1 MKILN
6 KLELMS
12 PSIKVGG
19 SNGYVVE
26 LPENAGAL
34 LTEESTNS
42 LISTAKTEAIS
53 ESKNYTDQ
61 KVSSVYRVKGSVP
74 SIEDLPEDAEVGD
87 VYNISD
93 DLGGHNYVKTEN
105 GWDKLG
111 GTVDLS
117 PYALKTDVSGCVE
130 DLEDKI
136 TAAQNAAVSTSND
149 YTDACIVAANLSQ
162 YAKTEDVYTK
172 GEVDDGFLKARTD
185 DTVKIVDD
193 HVHFTG
199 STYFHQ
205 TDGSRELVIGVP
217 VTIDSSDGG
226 SLTAYGHTQLQDET
240 TISGT
245 TTISGDTTVIA
256 PVEFTDS
263 VSFSQ
268 TPTINSK
275 NVATTDQIPD
285 AYTKTE
291 ADSTFVKIGDATTGD
306 VDADKVEAENIEACG
321 LTVHCGQFGYLEVCG
336 EEVATKK
343 YVDDSLCSY
352 LPATHCQCGNF
363 DHYVVTETLF
373 YGESEVA
380 TINDI
385 LPVTKG
391 DQTTPIYS
399 NSNACLEVYGI
410 IANGGMTV
418 CGKPVATVSYVDQA
432 ETDAN
437 KYTDDCV
444 AALNIGDYAKK
455 TEVSG
460 CLTALEGCV
469 DAVEAKIP
477 TDYLPAISCTCAIN
491 GQVFY
496 CVEECVDFTGGISIC
511 GGVVAT
517 AHSVC
522 VVFEEVESIRCAIN
536 NLQYLPA
543 AQECGIGPYIVN
555 APVKFTETLI
565 YGESEIATV
574 ADIPTDY
581 FPATKINN
589 NNYDASSTGL
599 TLFGLTVVC
608 GVILPVNTRVGG
620 EFVATKPYVD
630 QVADQA
636 EIDAFCAAQ
645 AYTDEKIASLGS
657 VLEYKGNK
665 TYAELPT
672 EGNDVGD
679 VYNITADYA
688 EKGIKAG
695 DNVVWNGSD
704 WDVLSG
710 PIDLSGYYDK
720 SEVDDKLDNKLTIRT
735 GGGWDMVDS
744 CVMFLYGVQF
754 NTPYCPEIISCTG
767 GVLLPTEDTHIVV
780 KKYVDDLVSTSISVA
795 NSNIVYDED
804 FVLGDGTFDSSAS
817 QMKWTVSPEGA
828 TKILSVIALD
838 GEGNLVHPSYKWAN
852 NTLTVSIFAES
863 EQDNP
868 GYTVT
873 VSYKK

>member
-19 SNGYVVE
+19 SNGYSVE

-53 ESKNYTDQ
+53 ESKSYTDQ
-61 KVSSVYRVKGSVP
+61 KVSSVYRVKGTVP
-74 SIEDLPEDAEVGD
+74 SVEDLPENAEVGD

-93 DLGGHNYVKTEN
+93 DLGGHNYVKTED

-130 DLEDKI
+130 ALEDKI
-136 TAAQNAAVSTSND
+136 TVAQNSAVSTSNA
-149 YTDACIVAANLSQ
+149 YTDACFVAANLSQ
-162 YAKTEDVYTK
+162 YAKAADVYTK
-172 GEVDDGFLKARTD
+172 
-185 DTVKIVDD
+185 
-193 HVHFTG
+193 
-199 STYFHQ
+199 
-205 TDGSRELVIGVP
+205 
-217 VTIDSSDGG
+217 
-226 SLTAYGHTQLQDET
+226 TA
-240 TISGT
+240 
-245 TTISGDTTVIA
+245 
-256 PVEFTDS
+256 
-263 VSFSQ
+263 
-268 TPTINSK
+268 
-275 NVATTDQIPD
+275 
-285 AYTKTE
+285 

-343 YVDDSLCSY
+343 YVDDSLCNY
-352 LPATHCQCGNF
+352 LPATQCQCGNF

-418 CGKPVATVSYVDQA
+418 CGKPVATVSYVDQTEA
-432 ETDAN
+432 DAN

-460 CLTALEGCV
+460 CLIALEGCV

-496 CVEECVDFTGGISIC
+496 CVEDKVDFVGGISIC
-511 GGVVAT
+511 GGEIAT
-517 AHSVC
+517 AYSVC
-522 VVFEEVESIRCAIN
+522 TLSEEVESIRCAIN

-543 AQECGIGPYIVN
+543 AQECGIGPYIVD
-555 APVKFTETLI
+555 APVKFTETLT
-565 YGESEIATV
+565 YGESEVATV
-574 ADIPTDY
+574 EDIPTDY

-589 NNYDASSTGL
+589 NSYDASSTSL

-608 GVILPVNTRVGG
+608 GVSLPVNTSVDG
-620 EFVATKPYVD
+620 ECVATKPYV
-630 QVADQA
+630 DQA

-665 TYAELPT
+665 TYEELPV
-672 EGNDVGD
+672 EGNEVGD
-679 VYNITADYA
+679 VYNITADYT

-710 PIDLSGYYDK
+710 TIDLSGYYDK
-720 SEVDDKLDNKLTIRT
+720 EEVDAALEGYLPVVKSEDPIVKYSINELVFFNACGNKFVS
-735 GGGWDMVDS
+735 DVYFES
-744 CVMFLYGVQF
+744 CVYLNDRETNSLSHAATESYVNRALEGYLPATATAEVDYTGFKYTVDGRLFIGKEGESKVTSISYQHFCTYDIQACTVYLDSEPTLDRHA
-754 NTPYCPEIISCTG
+754 TPKS
-767 GVLLPTEDTHIVV
+767 
-780 KKYVDDLVSTSISVA
+780 YVDDLVSTSISAA
-795 NSNIVYDED
+795 NTNIVYDED
-804 FVLGDGTFDSSAS
+804 FVLGDGTFDASTS

-852 NTLTVSIFAES
+852 NTLTVSIFAEA

>member
-74 SIEDLPEDAEVGD
+74 SIEDLPNDAEIGD

-117 PYALKTDVSGCVE
+117 PYALKTDVSGCVA
-130 DLEDKI
+130 DLEGKI
-136 TAAQNAAVSTSND
+136 TAAQNSAVSTSNA
-149 YTDACIVAANLSQ
+149 YTDACFVAANLSQ
-162 YAKTEDVYTK
+162 YAKAEDVYTK
-172 GEVDDGFLKARTD
+172 GEVDDGFLKARTSGG
-185 DTVKIVDD
+185 TVKVVED

-199 STYFHQ
+199 STYFIQ
-205 TDGSRELVIGVP
+205 TDGSREMVIDVP
-217 VTIDSSDGG
+217 VTITSHSGG
-226 SLTAYGHTQLQDET
+226 ELNVYGETTLQDKTIINGET
-240 TISGT
+240 TLNGA
-245 TTISGDTTVIA
+245 TTISGDTTVNA

-268 TPTINSK
+268 IPTINSK

-306 VDADKVEAENIEACG
+306 VCADKVEAD
-321 LTVHCGQFGYLEVCG
+321 YLKVVCG
-336 EEVATKK
+336 EFGALTICGQDVATKIYVNDSLCNYLPIDSCYGPGYCIK
-343 YVDDSLCSY
+343 SKVDFVGEVSVDGVAIATQSYVDDYVSDSISNIKY
-352 LPATHCQCGNF
+352 LPAAQCGDIDPYIVCSAVKF
-363 DHYVVTETLF
+363 TETLT

-380 TINDI
+380 TVADI
-385 LPVTKG
+385 
-391 DQTTPIYS
+391 Q
-399 NSNACLEVYGI
+399 
-410 IANGGMTV
+410 
-418 CGKPVATVSYVDQA
+418 
-432 ETDAN
+432 
-437 KYTDDCV
+437 
-444 AALNIGDYAKK
+444 
-455 TEVSG
+455 
-460 CLTALEGCV
+460 GCV

-477 TDYLPAISCTCAIN
+477 TDYLPA
-491 GQVFY
+491 
-496 CVEECVDFTGGISIC
+496 
-511 GGVVAT
+511 
-517 AHSVC
+517 
-522 VVFEEVESIRCAIN
+522 
-536 NLQYLPA
+536 
-543 AQECGIGPYIVN
+543 
-555 APVKFTETLI
+555 
-565 YGESEIATV
+565 
-574 ADIPTDY
+574 
-581 FPATKINN
+581 TKINDSS
-589 NNYDASSTGL
+589 YDASSIGF

-645 AYTDEKIASLGS
+645 SYTDEKIASLGS

-672 EGNDVGD
+672 EGNEVGD

-704 WDVLSG
+704 WDVLSA

-720 SEVDDKLDNKLTIRT
+720 EEVDAALEGYLPVESGCNDAYSYDSVNKALRFYNNGIEVMRLCGAGHVVFPTPPVDNNGSEFTTKSY
-735 GGGWDMVDS
+735 VDAQVKTATDAITTLS
-744 CVMFLYGVQF
+744 GCVYTKDEVESALEGYYEVVEGVQF
-754 NTPYCPEIISCTG
+754 NSSNITLFKSGSTLVSIGSEENEFWRPVSYKGSSEIS
-767 GVLLPTEDTHIVV
+767 EDTHLTP
-780 KKYVDDLVSTSISVA
+780 KSYVDNLVSTSISVA

-804 FVLGDGTFDSSAS
+804 FVLGDGTFDASTS

-852 NTLTVSIFAES
+852 NTLTVSIFAEA